1 MTKQPVQTHLLAVD
15 QFYSLLLEEADSSEL
30 TADEKALLG
39 STHLY
44 YGRYLNPAL
53 RNYFVETVIPHIARA
68 TDYLSQVPD
77 APVILDLGC
86 GLGMQSFI
94 FANQGAKVVAVD
106 IREETIAL
114 ARKRKAWYEHKLGK
128 ALDVEFV
135 HCDFRKA
142 SVDDFDT
149 RFDCLFSMSAFSYIT
164 PLADT
169 VALLSALLK
178 EDGRLFLYESNATHV
193 ISAMK
198 GSDLPTPAD
207 TLAAFAAHGFE
218 KDFLYGGCALP
229 GLFWKFAFL
238 NKPLLHPI
246 DNVLRTQLRL
256 SINYILGM
264 TRSSNR

>member
-1 MTKQPVQTHLLAVD
+1 MSNQSGQSSLQMVQG
-15 QFYSLLLEEADSSEL
+15 FYAQLLEEAQSDAYS
-30 TADEKALLG
+30 DQEKALMA

-68 TDYLSQVPD
+68 ADYVAQGPA
-77 APVILDLGC
+77 APTILDLGC
-86 GLGMQSFI
+86 GLGMQSII
-94 FANQGAKVVAVD
+94 FASQGAKVVAVD
-106 IREETIAL
+106 IREEAIAL
-114 ARKRKAWYEHKLGK
+114 GKKRKAWHEDKLGK
-128 ALDVEFV
+128 ALDIEFV
-135 HCDFRKA
+135 LSDFRKA

-178 EDGRLFLYESNATHV
+178 DDARLFLYESNATHV

-207 TLAAFAAHGFE
+207 TQAAFAAHGFE

-229 GLFWKFAFL
+229 GVFWKFAFL
-238 NKPLLHPI
+238 NTALLHPI

-264 TRSSNR
+264 TRSSGR